1 MRSVRVLRCIQVR
14 MASDT
19 CDKLNATELL
29 HAAVS
34 LVIKDE
40 GFALPTV
47 PAKIAR
53 KKAETILEW
62 SSDNKLAW
70 KNFSE
75 KKGVLMH
82 ENHSKQLGLQDDL
95 IHK

>member
-1 MRSVRVLRCIQVR
+1 

-34 LVIKDE
+34 LVRKDE
-40 GFALPTV
+40 GFTLPTV

-53 KKAETILEW
+53 KNSRNNSRMEL
-62 SSDNKLAW
+62 
-70 KNFSE
+70 
-75 KKGVLMH
+75 
-82 ENHSKQLGLQDDL
+82 
-95 IHK
+95 